1 MLVCVSVSVQ
11 TLRMTVA
18 DSSSCGW
25 TSSLPACVNIIIT
38 MFLDIFVVI
47 LRSLLFCHTTF
58 SVCLGDI
65 CVPIALW
72 FLLCYC

>member
-47 LRSLLFCHTTF
+47 LRSLLTGTAVLSHHFFCV
-58 SVCLGDI
+58 SG
-65 CVPIALW
+65 
-72 FLLCYC
+72 